1 MGGQYDDC
9 GQSAKHRCFTNHSI
23 SGSSKL
29 PIALFYLRLKPSY
42 SKYFVHQKSKFNNL
56 KNLMVL
62 FYDKIDLP
70 DKYFVKKT

>member
-56 KNLMVL
+56 KE
-62 FYDKIDLP
+62 P
-70 DKYFVKKT
+70 DGSFFTIKLIYQISIL